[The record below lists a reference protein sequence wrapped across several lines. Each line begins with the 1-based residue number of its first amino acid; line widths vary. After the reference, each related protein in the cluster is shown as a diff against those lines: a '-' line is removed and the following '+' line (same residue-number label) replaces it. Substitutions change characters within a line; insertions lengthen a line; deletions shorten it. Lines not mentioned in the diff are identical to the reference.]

1 MRGEI
6 LNGFWN
12 VFVSALYAY
21 FDGFR
26 NDILSGFFFKVYCKV
41 CNVKNF
47 FILNFIK
54 AI

>member
-26 NDILSGFFFKVYCKV
+26 NDILSGFFLRFI
-41 CNVKNF
+41 VKF
-47 FILNFIK
+47 VMSKISLF
-54 AI
+54 